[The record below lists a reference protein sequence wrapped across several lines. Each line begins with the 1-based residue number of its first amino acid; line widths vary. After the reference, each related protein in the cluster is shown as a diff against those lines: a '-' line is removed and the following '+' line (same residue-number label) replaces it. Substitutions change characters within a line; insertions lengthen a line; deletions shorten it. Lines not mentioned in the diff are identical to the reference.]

1 MCIINNFTHFVKN
14 GVSVLRRA
22 SSDTYEE
29 TSPEIETLKR
39 EMFSTPSNRHTDVE
53 NLKKD
58 RDNVA
63 RDVRTAFN
71 NLVLNNG

>member
-14 GVSVLRRA
+14 GVSVLHRA
-22 SSDTYEE
+22 SSGTYEE
-29 TSPEIETLKR
+29 NSPEIEALKR
-39 EMFSTPSNRHTDVE
+39 EMFSTSSNRHTDVE

-58 RDNVA
+58 RDNIA

-71 NLVLNNG
+71 NLILNNG

>member
-1 MCIINNFTHFVKN
+1 MCIINDLTHFVKN
-14 GVSVLRRA
+14 GISVLRRA
-22 SSDTYEE
+22 SSGNYEE
-29 TSPEIETLKR
+29 NSPEIEALKR
-39 EMFSTPSNRHTDVE
+39 EMFSTPSNRHTDME

-71 NLVLNNG
+71 NLVLSNG